1 MKINNRLKAIAM
13 MVEDDAKVMDI
24 GCDHALLDIYL
35 VEEKNI
41 PKCVASDIAEG
52 PIEAAKKNIKLH
64 HLEDKIET
72 KLGNGLDVYS
82 SDLDTVIISGLG
94 GKTMQGVF
102 YRNLKKLKTINTIIL
117 SPNNYQADIKKYL
130 CHKGYYIEEEQMIKE
145 HRIIYQIIK
154 FKKGKKRYTKKEF
167 FFGPILLQNK
177 DSLFKEFY
185 SRELKSREILLALLP
200 KNYRYKRFK
209 TKKEIK
215 LLNEEL
221 KDSNKK

>member
-1 MKINNRLKAIAM
+1 
-13 MVEDDAKVMDI
+13 
-24 GCDHALLDIYL
+24 
-35 VEEKNI
+35 
-41 PKCVASDIAEG
+41 
-52 PIEAAKKNIKLH
+52 
-64 HLEDKIET
+64 
-72 KLGNGLDVYS
+72 
-82 SDLDTVIISGLG
+82 
-94 GKTMQGVF
+94 
-102 YRNLKKLKTINTIIL
+102 
-117 SPNNYQADIKKYL
+117 
-130 CHKGYYIEEEQMIKE
+130 MIKE